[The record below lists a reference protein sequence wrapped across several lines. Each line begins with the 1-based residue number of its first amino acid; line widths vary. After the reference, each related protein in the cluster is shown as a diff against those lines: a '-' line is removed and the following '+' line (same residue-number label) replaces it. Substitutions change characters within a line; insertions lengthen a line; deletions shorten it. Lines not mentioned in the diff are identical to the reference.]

1 MSNSRTAG
9 ECLGVLEGAPVTL
22 SSACV
27 ASSSSLSL
35 RQTFCFLQSVDLLG
49 CPAALVYDGV
59 RPLLLQ
65 LFSSDGGV
73 LLSFGIS
80 YQ

>member
-9 ECLGVLEGAPVTL
+9 ECLEVLEGAPVTL

-27 ASSSSLSL
+27 ASSSFLSL
-35 RQTFCFLQSVDLLG
+35 QQAFCFLQSVGLLG
-49 CPAALVYDGV
+49 CPAALVYDGGC
-59 RPLLLQ
+59 PLLLQ
-65 LFSSDGGV
+65 LFSPDGSV